1 MQLAFYFHSLHIILQ
16 KKKTLKETWA
26 VKIKRAATIQATEK
40 TVNLRSLVF
49 IHMKL
54 HMASTLT
61 KIYCS
66 AYIKE

>member
-1 MQLAFYFHSLHIILQ
+1 MGCENQ
-16 KKKTLKETWA
+16 T
-26 VKIKRAATIQATEK
+26 ATIQATEK

-66 AYIKE
+66 AYIKEQ